1 MKDNMI
7 YSQTTRVVG
16 EKNNA
21 DSFKLGI
28 KRLEDS
34 KFNYANLNFFE
45 IQELLD
51 KDNYEEIFSD
61 LTKFLNASSIKFNI
75 AHAPIHYPFFFNTY
89 YKRDDIDVLNARIL
103 KALDVSKEVGVQR
116 IVIHVGT
123 YLDENYNYDV
133 EKSIEH
139 NIKYLEPFV
148 EKATRNNILIAIENG
163 TQMEKDDPSFK
174 NTAPYIDELIRI
186 VEYYNNKYGKEVLGI
201 CFDFGH
207 ANVGKLD
214 IYNEI
219 LKIGKKLIVTHIHD
233 NYGTDSHNQPFDGTV
248 NWDDVRKALTDI
260 DYNGELTSEVRY
272 TQEELADSSNINK
285 TYDLIKKIH
294 LGCSRNE

>member
-1 MKDNMI
+1 MKNDII
-7 YSQTTRVVG
+7 YSQTTRIVG
-16 EKNNA
+16 EKNNV

-28 KRLEDS
+28 KRLENS

-51 KDNYEEIFSD
+51 KDNYEEIFDD
-61 LTKFLNASSIKFNI
+61 LVKFLNTSSITFNI

-89 YKRDDIDVLNARIL
+89 YKRDDIDTLNNRIL
-103 KALDVSKEVGVQR
+103 KSLDVSKRVGVKR

-123 YLDENYNYDV
+123 YLDENCNYDMD
-133 EKSIEH
+133 KSIEH

-148 EKATRNNILIAIENG
+148 EKAIENNILIAIENG
-163 TQMEKDDPSFK
+163 TQMEKDEPSFK
-174 NTAPYIDELIRI
+174 NTAPYIDELIKI
-186 VEYYNNKYGKEVLGI
+186 VEYYNKKYDREVLGI

-207 ANVGKLD
+207 ANVGNLD
-214 IYNEI
+214 IYKEI
-219 LKIGKKLIVTHIHD
+219 VKIGNKLIVTHIHD

-248 NWDDVRKALTDI
+248 NWNAARKALADI
-260 DYNGELTSEVRY
+260 NYDGELTSEVRY
-272 TQEELADSSNINK
+272 LKEELSDSSNIDK

-294 LGCSRNE
+294 LGY

>member
-1 MKDNMI
+1 MKDDII
-7 YSQTTRVVG
+7 YSQTTRTVG
-16 EKNNA
+16 EKNNV
-21 DSFKLGI
+21 DNFKLGI

-34 KFNYANLNFFE
+34 KFAYANLNFFE

-51 KDNYEEIFSD
+51 KNNYEDIFGD
-61 LTKFLNASSIKFNI
+61 LIEFLKDSSITFNI

-89 YKRDDIDVLNARIL
+89 YKRDDIDTLKNRIL
-103 KALDVSKEVGVQR
+103 KSLDISKEIGVKR

-123 YLDENYNYDV
+123 YLDKDYNYDIN
-133 EKSIEH
+133 KSIEH

-148 EKATRNNILIAIENG
+148 KKAIENNILIAIENG
-163 TQMEKDDPSFK
+163 TQMEKDDPLFK

-186 VEYYNNKYGKEVLGI
+186 VEYYNKKYDKEVLGV

-207 ANVGKLD
+207 ANVGNLD
-214 IYNEI
+214 MYNEI
-219 LKIGKKLIVTHIHD
+219 VKIGNKLIVTHIHD

-260 DYNGELTSEVRY
+260 NYNGELTSEVRY
-272 TQEELADSSNINK
+272 SKEELSDSFNINK

-294 LGCSRNE
+294 LGY

>member
-1 MKDNMI
+1 MIADLI
-7 YSQTTRVVG
+7 YSTTTRTVG
-16 EKNNA
+16 EKNNVEN
-21 DSFKLGI
+21 FKLGI

-45 IQELLD
+45 IQELLE
-51 KDNYEEIFSD
+51 KDNYEEIFKD
-61 LTKFLNASSIKFNI
+61 IIEFLNNSSITFNI

-89 YKRDDIDVLNARIL
+89 YKRDDIDMLTNRIL
-103 KALDVSKEVGVQR
+103 RALDISKAVGVKK

-148 EKATRNNILIAIENG
+148 KKAVENNLLVAIENG
-163 TQMEKDDPSFK
+163 TQMEKDDPQFK
-174 NTAPYIDELIRI
+174 NTAPYIDELIKI

-207 ANVGKLD
+207 ANVGNLD
-214 IYNEI
+214 MYKEI
-219 LKIGKKLIVTHIHD
+219 KKIGKKLIVTHIHD
-233 NYGTDSHNQPFDGTV
+233 NYGTDSHNQPFDGTI
-248 NWDDVRKALTDI
+248 NWDEVRKALTEI
-260 DYNGELTSEVRY
+260 DYDGELTSEVRY
-272 TQEELADSSNINK
+272 TLEELSDSTNINK
-285 TYDLIKKIH
+285 TYDLIQKIH
-294 LGCSRNE
+294 KG

>member
-1 MKDNMI
+1 MKDDII
-7 YSQTTRVVG
+7 YSQTTRTVG
-16 EKNNA
+16 EKNNV
-21 DSFKLGI
+21 DNFKLGI

-34 KFNYANLNFFE
+34 KFAYANLNFFE

-51 KDNYEEIFSD
+51 KNDYEDIFGD
-61 LTKFLNASSIKFNI
+61 LIEFLKDSSITFNI

-89 YKRDDIDVLNARIL
+89 YKRDDIDTLKNRIL
-103 KALDVSKEVGVQR
+103 KSLDISKEIGVKR

-123 YLDENYNYDV
+123 YLDKDYNYDIN
-133 EKSIEH
+133 KSIEH

-148 EKATRNNILIAIENG
+148 KKTIENNILIAIENG
-163 TQMEKDDPSFK
+163 TQMEKDDPLFK

-186 VEYYNNKYGKEVLGI
+186 VEYYNKKYDKEVLGV

-207 ANVGKLD
+207 ANVGNLD
-214 IYNEI
+214 MYNEI
-219 LKIGKKLIVTHIHD
+219 VKIGNKLIVTHIHD

-260 DYNGELTSEVRY
+260 NYNGELTSEVRY
-272 TQEELADSSNINK
+272 SKEELSDSSNINK

-294 LGCSRNE
+294 LGY